1 LGKVGPIKINDQ
13 EKGGSTKWLR
23 KKERRRN
30 NLQPLL
36 WEGLLNFK
44 K

>member
-1 LGKVGPIKINDQ
+1 LGKVGPIRINDQ

-23 KKERRRN
+23 KKERRN

-36 WEGLLNFK
+36 KEGLLNFK